1 MTSTILK
8 ITEDNIQID
17 ATIKI
22 TVKCDT
28 TIELTFEEAKCLY
41 SKLKKIVGENTVSS
55 AKPVESD
62 KINEFSIT
70 ILL

>member
-28 TIELTFEEAKCLY
+28 TIELTFVEAKCLY
-41 SKLKKIVGENTVSS
+41 SK
-55 AKPVESD
+55 
-62 KINEFSIT
+62 
-70 ILL
+70 